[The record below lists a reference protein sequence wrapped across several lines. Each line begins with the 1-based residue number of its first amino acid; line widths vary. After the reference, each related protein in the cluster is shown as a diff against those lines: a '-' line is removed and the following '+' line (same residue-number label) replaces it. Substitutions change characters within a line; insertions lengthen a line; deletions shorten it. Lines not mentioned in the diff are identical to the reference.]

1 MASVRASIVN
11 QARVAA
17 SAPTAAGDATDCPAI
32 DRLLRCAKLS
42 GDPARTLEWAFDTLR
57 AHSSSRADQLACQLL
72 QAARARLDAQP
83 EAQMNRESAPTRSFA
98 WI

>member
-11 QARVAA
+11 QARIAA
-17 SAPTAAGDATDCPAI
+17 SALNADGDATDCPAL
-32 DRLLRCAKLS
+32 DQLVRCAKLS

-57 AHSSSRADQLACQLL
+57 AHGSSRADQLACQLL
-72 QAARARLDAQP
+72 MAARARLDAQRGT
-83 EAQMNRESAPTRSFA
+83 QMNRETAPAPSFA